1 MKKLAV
7 SLLFTGTFLGLFLN
21 ASDFKSMNDKQLLE
35 QAGKVAPSEVPEFRT
50 EVNKRLA
57 VMNEEDRKNYKADFK
72 KAMDK
77 NLASLSQEDRNKR
90 KKEILEVI
98 ANKKKTMTMKEYREE
113 GLDLHDCTCEGP
125 FHDHEKKGKK
135 GKKREK
141 KGKKGKKPS
150 HHKH

>member
-1 MKKLAV
+1 MKKLAF

-21 ASDFKSMNDKQLLE
+21 ASDFKSMNDQQLLE

-50 EVNKRLA
+50 EINKRLA
-57 VMNEEDRKNYKADFK
+57 VMKEEERKKYKADFE

-113 GLDLHDCTCEGP
+113 GLDLYDCACEGP

-135 GKKREK
+135 Q
-141 KGKKGKKPS
+141 S
-150 HHKH
+150 YHKH

>member
-1 MKKLAV
+1 MKKLAF
-7 SLLFTGTFLGLFLN
+7 SLLFTGTFFGFFLN
-21 ASDFKSMNDKQLLE
+21 ASDFKSMDDKQLLE

-57 VMNEEDRKNYKADFK
+57 VMKEEDRKSYKADFK

-113 GLDLHDCTCEGP
+113 GLDLHDCACEGP
-125 FHDHEKKGKK
+125 FHDHE
-135 GKKREK
+135 R
-141 KGKKGKKPS
+141 KKGKKPS

>member
-1 MKKLAV
+1 MKKLAF

-21 ASDFKSMNDKQLLE
+21 ASDFKSMDDKQLLE

-50 EVNKRLA
+50 EINKRLA
-57 VMNEEDRKNYKADFK
+57 VMKEEERKNYKANFK

-90 KKEILEVI
+90 KKEILEAI

-113 GLDLHDCTCEGP
+113 GLDLHDCACEGP
-125 FHDHEKKGKK
+125 FHDHE
-135 GKKREK
+135 R
-141 KGKKGKKPS
+141 KKGKKPS

>member
-1 MKKLAV
+1 MRKLAF
-7 SLLFTGTFLGLFLN
+7 SLLFIGTFLGLFLN
-21 ASDFKSMNDKQLLE
+21 ASDFKSMDDKQLLE
-35 QAGKVAPSEVPEFRT
+35 QAGKVAPSEVPEFRA
-50 EVNKRLA
+50 EINKRLA
-57 VMNEEDRKNYKADFK
+57 VMKEEDRKNYKADFK

-113 GLDLHDCTCEGP
+113 GLDLHDCACEGP
-125 FHDHEKKGKK
+125 FHDHE
-135 GKKREK
+135 R
-141 KGKKGKKPS
+141 KKGKKPS

>member
-1 MKKLAV
+1 MKKLAF

-21 ASDFKSMNDKQLLE
+21 ASDFKSMDDKQLLE
-35 QAGKVAPSEVPEFRT
+35 QAGKVAPSEVLEFRT

-57 VMNEEDRKNYKADFK
+57 VMKEEDRKNYKADFK

-113 GLDLHDCTCEGP
+113 GLDLHDCACEGP
-125 FHDHEKKGKK
+125 FHDHE
-135 GKKREK
+135 R
-141 KGKKGKKPS
+141 KKGKKPS
-150 HHKH
+150 HHEH

>member
-1 MKKLAV
+1 MKKLAF

-21 ASDFKSMNDKQLLE
+21 ASDFKSMNDQQLLE
-35 QAGKVAPSEVPEFRT
+35 QAGKVAPSEVPEFRA
-50 EVNKRLA
+50 EINKRLKA
-57 VMNEEDRKNYKADFK
+57 MKEEERKSYKADFK

-113 GLDLHDCTCEGP
+113 GLDLHDCACEGP
-125 FHDHEKKGKK
+125 FHDHE
-135 GKKREK
+135 R
-141 KGKKGKKPS
+141 KKGKKPS

>member
-1 MKKLAV
+1 MKKLAF

-21 ASDFKSMNDKQLLE
+21 ASDFKSMDNKQLLE
-35 QAGKVAPSEVPEFRT
+35 QAGKVAPSEVPEFRA

-57 VMNEEDRKNYKADFK
+57 TMKEEERKNYKADFK

-113 GLDLHDCTCEGP
+113 GLDLHDCACEGP
-125 FHDHEKKGKK
+125 FHDHEKKE
-135 GKKREK
+135 KKRK
-141 KGKKGKKPS
+141 NQAIMS
-150 HHKH
+150 INA

>member
-1 MKKLAV
+1 MKKLAF
-7 SLLFTGTFLGLFLN
+7 SLIFTGTFLGIFLN
-21 ASDFKSMNDKQLLE
+21 ASDFKSMNDQQLLE
-35 QAGKVAPSEVPEFRT
+35 QAGKVAPSEVPEFRA

-113 GLDLHDCTCEGP
+113 GLDLHDCACEGP

-135 GKKREK
+135 GKK
-141 KGKKGKKPS
+141 PS

>member
-1 MKKLAV
+1 MRKLAF

-21 ASDFKSMNDKQLLE
+21 ASDFKSMDDKQLLE

-50 EVNKRLA
+50 EINKRLA
-57 VMNEEDRKNYKADFK
+57 VMKEEDRKNYKADFK

-90 KKEILEVI
+90 KKEILEAI

-113 GLDLHDCTCEGP
+113 GLDLHDCACEGP
-125 FHDHEKKGKK
+125 FHDHE
-135 GKKREK
+135 R
-141 KGKKGKKPS
+141 KKGKKPS

>member
-1 MKKLAV
+1 MGAFDEKISV
-7 SLLFTGTFLGLFLN
+7 FFIFTGTFLGLFLN
-21 ASDFKSMNDKQLLE
+21 ASDFKSMDNKQLLE
-35 QAGKVAPSEVPEFRT
+35 QAGKVAPSEVPEFRA

-57 VMNEEDRKNYKADFK
+57 AMKEEERKSYKADFK
-72 KAMDK
+72 RAMDK

-113 GLDLHDCTCEGP
+113 GLDLHDCACEGP

-135 GKKREK
+135 GKK
-141 KGKKGKKPS
+141 PS

>member
-1 MKKLAV
+1 MRKLAF

-21 ASDFKSMNDKQLLE
+21 ASDFKSMDDKQLLE

-50 EVNKRLA
+50 EINKRLA
-57 VMNEEDRKNYKADFK
+57 VMKEEERKNYKADFK

-113 GLDLHDCTCEGP
+113 GLDLHDCACEGP
-125 FHDHEKKGKK
+125 FHDHE
-135 GKKREK
+135 R
-141 KGKKGKKPS
+141 KKGKKPS

>member
-1 MKKLAV
+1 MKKLAF

-21 ASDFKSMNDKQLLE
+21 ASDFKSMDDKQLLE
-35 QAGKVAPSEVPEFRT
+35 QAGKVAPSEVPEFRA
-50 EVNKRLA
+50 EINKRLA
-57 VMNEEDRKNYKADFK
+57 VMKEEDRKNYKADFK

-113 GLDLHDCTCEGP
+113 GLDLHDCACEGP
-125 FHDHEKKGKK
+125 FHDHERKKGKK
-135 GKKREK
+135 
-141 KGKKGKKPS
+141 S
-150 HHKH
+150 DHHKH

>member
-1 MKKLAV
+1 MKKLAF

-21 ASDFKSMNDKQLLE
+21 ASDFKSMDDKQLLE

-50 EVNKRLA
+50 EINKRLA
-57 VMNEEDRKNYKADFK
+57 VMKEEERKKYKADFK

-113 GLDLHDCTCEGP
+113 GLDLHDCACEGP
-125 FHDHEKKGKK
+125 FHDHERKKGKK
-135 GKKREK
+135 Q
-141 KGKKGKKPS
+141 S
-150 HHKH
+150 YHKH

>member
-1 MKKLAV
+1 MKKLAF

-21 ASDFKSMNDKQLLE
+21 ASDFKSMDDKQLLE

-50 EVNKRLA
+50 EINKRLA
-57 VMNEEDRKNYKADFK
+57 VMKEEDRKNYKADFK

-113 GLDLHDCTCEGP
+113 GLDLHDCACEGP
-125 FHDHEKKGKK
+125 FHDHE
-135 GKKREK
+135 R
-141 KGKKGKKPS
+141 KKGKKPS
-150 HHKH
+150 HHQH

>member
-1 MKKLAV
+1 MKKMAF

-21 ASDFKSMNDKQLLE
+21 ASDFKSMDDKQLLE

-50 EVNKRLA
+50 EINKRLA
-57 VMNEEDRKNYKADFK
+57 VMKEEERKNYKADFK

-113 GLDLHDCTCEGP
+113 GLDLHDCACEGP
-125 FHDHEKKGKK
+125 FHDHE
-135 GKKREK
+135 R
-141 KGKKGKKPS
+141 KKGKKPS

>member
-1 MKKLAV
+1 MKKLAF

-21 ASDFKSMNDKQLLE
+21 ASDFKSMNDQQLLE

-50 EVNKRLA
+50 EINKRLA
-57 VMNEEDRKNYKADFK
+57 VMKEEDRKNYKADFK

-135 GKKREK
+135 REK
-141 KGKKGKKPS
+141 TKPS
-150 HHKH
+150 

>member
-1 MKKLAV
+1 MKKLAF
-7 SLLFTGTFLGLFLN
+7 SLLFTGTFFGLFLN
-21 ASDFKSMNDKQLLE
+21 ASDFKSMDDKQLLE
-35 QAGKVAPSEVPEFRT
+35 QAGKVAPSEVLEFRT

-57 VMNEEDRKNYKADFK
+57 VMKEEERKKYKADFK

-90 KKEILEVI
+90 KKEILEAI

-113 GLDLHDCTCEGP
+113 GLDLHDCACEGP
-125 FHDHEKKGKK
+125 FHDHE
-135 GKKREK
+135 R
-141 KGKKGKKPS
+141 KKGKKPS

>member
-7 SLLFTGTFLGLFLN
+7 SLLFTGAFLGLFLN
-21 ASDFKSMNDKQLLE
+21 ASDFKSMDNQQLLE
-35 QAGKVAPSEVPEFRT
+35 QAGKVAPSEVPEFRA
-50 EVNKRLA
+50 EINKRLQA
-57 VMNEEDRKNYKADFK
+57 MKEEERQKYKADFK
-72 KAMDK
+72 KSMDK

-113 GLDLHDCTCEGP
+113 GLDLHDCACEGP

-135 GKKREK
+135 EK
-141 KGKKGKKPS
+141 KSG

>member
-1 MKKLAV
+1 MKKLAF
-7 SLLFTGTFLGLFLN
+7 SLIFTGTFLGIFLN
-21 ASDFKSMNDKQLLE
+21 ASDFKSMNDQQLLE
-35 QAGKVAPSEVPEFRT
+35 QAGKVAPSEVPEFRA

-113 GLDLHDCTCEGP
+113 GLDLHDCACEGP

-135 GKKREK
+135 GKKS
-141 KGKKGKKPS
+141 G

>member
-1 MKKLAV
+1 MKKLAF

-21 ASDFKSMNDKQLLE
+21 ASDFKSMDNKQLLE

-50 EVNKRLA
+50 EINKRLA
-57 VMNEEDRKNYKADFK
+57 VMKEEERKKYKADFK

-113 GLDLHDCTCEGP
+113 GLDLHDCACEGP
-125 FHDHEKKGKK
+125 FHDHE
-135 GKKREK
+135 R
-141 KGKKGKKPS
+141 KKGKKPS

>member
-1 MKKLAV
+1 MKKLAF
-7 SLLFTGTFLGLFLN
+7 SLLFTGTFLRLFLN
-21 ASDFKSMNDKQLLE
+21 ASDFKSMDDKQLLE

-50 EVNKRLA
+50 EINKRLA
-57 VMNEEDRKNYKADFK
+57 VMKEEERKNYKADFK

-113 GLDLHDCTCEGP
+113 GLDLHDCACEDP
-125 FHDHEKKGKK
+125 FHDHE
-135 GKKREK
+135 
-141 KGKKGKKPS
+141 GKKGKKPS

>member
-1 MKKLAV
+1 MKKLAF

-21 ASDFKSMNDKQLLE
+21 ASDFKSMDDKQLLE
-35 QAGKVAPSEVPEFRT
+35 QAGKVAPSEVPEFRA

-57 VMNEEDRKNYKADFK
+57 VMKEEDRKKYKADFK

-113 GLDLHDCTCEGP
+113 GLDLHDCACEGP
-125 FHDHEKKGKK
+125 FHDHE
-135 GKKREK
+135 R
-141 KGKKGKKPS
+141 KKGKKPS

>member
-21 ASDFKSMNDKQLLE
+21 ASDFKSMDDKQLLE

-50 EVNKRLA
+50 EINKRLA
-57 VMNEEDRKNYKADFK
+57 VMKEEERKKYKADFK

-98 ANKKKTMTMKEYREE
+98 ANKKKTMTMKEYRQM
-113 GLDLHDCTCEGP
+113 GLDLHDCACEGP
-125 FHDHEKKGKK
+125 FHDHERKK
-135 GKKREK
+135 E
-141 KGKKGKKPS
+141 KKPS

>member
-1 MKKLAV
+1 MKKLAF

-21 ASDFKSMNDKQLLE
+21 ASDFKSMNDQQLLE
-35 QAGKVAPSEVPEFRT
+35 QAGKVAPSEVPEFRA
-50 EVNKRLA
+50 EINKRLA
-57 VMNEEDRKNYKADFK
+57 VMKEEERKNYKADFK

-113 GLDLHDCTCEGP
+113 GLDLHDCACEGP

-135 GKKREK
+135 GKK
-141 KGKKGKKPS
+141 GKKPS

>member
-1 MKKLAV
+1 MKKLAF

-21 ASDFKSMNDKQLLE
+21 ASDFKSMDDKQLLE

-50 EVNKRLA
+50 EINKRLA
-57 VMNEEDRKNYKADFK
+57 VMKEEERKKYKADFK

-90 KKEILEVI
+90 KKEILEAI

-125 FHDHEKKGKK
+125 FHDHE
-135 GKKREK
+135 
-141 KGKKGKKPS
+141 GKKGKKPS

>member
-1 MKKLAV
+1 MKKLAF

-21 ASDFKSMNDKQLLE
+21 ASDFKSMDNQQLLE

-50 EVNKRLA
+50 EINKRLA
-57 VMNEEDRKNYKADFK
+57 VMKEEDRKKYKADFK

-98 ANKKKTMTMKEYREE
+98 ANKKKTMTMKEYRQM
-113 GLDLHDCTCEGP
+113 GLDLHDCACEGP
-125 FHDHEKKGKK
+125 FHDHE
-135 GKKREK
+135 R
-141 KGKKGKKPS
+141 KKGKKPS

>member
-1 MKKLAV
+1 MKKLAF

-21 ASDFKSMNDKQLLE
+21 ASDFKSMNDQQLLE

-50 EVNKRLA
+50 EINKRLA
-57 VMNEEDRKNYKADFK
+57 VMKEEERKNYKADFK

-113 GLDLHDCTCEGP
+113 GLDLHDCACEGP
-125 FHDHEKKGKK
+125 FHDHE
-135 GKKREK
+135 R
-141 KGKKGKKPS
+141 KKGKKPS